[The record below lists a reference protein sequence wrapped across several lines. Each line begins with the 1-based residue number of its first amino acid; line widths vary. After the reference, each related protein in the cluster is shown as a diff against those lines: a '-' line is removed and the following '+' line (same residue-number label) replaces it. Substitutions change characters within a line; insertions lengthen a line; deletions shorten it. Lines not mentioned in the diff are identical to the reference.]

1 MARKASFDRQT
12 LVEAALRVA
21 RRVGLDALSMRMVAD
36 ELGVSAMAAY
46 RHVPNRET
54 LVNWVAD
61 EVTKGVRIPDPD
73 TGTWQE
79 RLRQLEQ
86 RAFLANLTLP
96 GQSAAAVHIGPH
108 QRRLIDGVLE
118 ILREAGFDEEE
129 AVIAFEVIWAY
140 FQGQL
145 RVYDTLLSAEDG
157 VIHGPDS
164 GIWTGLA
171 RIMDTAPSISPAD
184 YFDRGFDL
192 LLDGL
197 TARLAAKQAALH

>member
-1 MARKASFDRQT
+1 
-12 LVEAALRVA
+12 
-21 RRVGLDALSMRMVAD
+21 MVAE

-54 LVNWVAD
+54 LINWVVD
-61 EVTKGVRIPDPD
+61 EVTKGVGIPGPE

-86 RAFLANLTLP
+86 RAFLANLTVP
-96 GQSAAAVHIGPH
+96 GQRAAAARIGPH
-108 QRRLIDGVLE
+108 HRRLIDGVVE

-145 RVYDTLLSAEDG
+145 RVYDTLVSAKGDMA
-157 VIHGPDS
+157 HAPDA
-164 GIWTGLA
+164 GMWTGLA
-171 RIMDTAPSISPAD
+171 QVMDAAPSISPAE
-184 YFDRGFDL
+184 YFDRGFDI

-197 TARLAAKQAALH
+197 TARLAAKQALLN